1 MGTSNIIYLGK
12 EKSFYKTQSENEVV
26 MYHND
31 DLIAYNGLKKATFI
45 NKGIYCSKITA
56 LIFELL
62 EKNGVKTHY
71 IKTINERELLCK
83 KAEIIPVRMVVRN
96 MIAGS
101 LAKRLK
107 MKEGTPISNIIYEFT
122 YKKDELGEEW
132 INEHHAV
139 ALGICDYDRIS
150 EIYSMSLQINK
161 VLREHFKKCGIFLVD
176 FKLVFG
182 ITADGELV
190 LVDEISPDTCRLWDI
205 KTGNRLDKDRFR
217 KDLGHI
223 VKAYEE
229 VYNRLIAIKE

>member
-1 MGTSNIIYLGK
+1 MGTSSIIYLGN
-12 EKSFYKTQSENEVV
+12 EKSIYKTLNDDEVI

-31 DLIAYNGLKKATFI
+31 DLIAYNGLKKATFV

-62 EKNGVKTHY
+62 EKHGIKTHY
-71 IKTINERELLCK
+71 IKTVGERELLCK
-83 KAEIIPVRMVVRN
+83 KVDIIPVRMVVRN

-107 MKEGTPISNIIYEFT
+107 MPEGTMINNIIYEFT

-150 EIYSMSLQINK
+150 QMYSMALNVNK
-161 VLREHFKKCGIFLVD
+161 ILREHFKKIGIFLVD
-176 FKLVFG
+176 FKIQFG
-182 ITADGELV
+182 VTKDGELV
-190 LVDEISPDTCRLWDI
+190 LADEISPDTARLWKI
-205 KTGNRLDKDRFR
+205 NSNERMDKDRFR
-217 KDLGHI
+217 KDLGNV
-223 VKAYEE
+223 VKSYEE
-229 VYNRLIAIKE
+229 IYNKLESIKE

>member
-1 MGTSNIIYLGK
+1 MKASNLLYLGN
-12 EKSFYKTQSENEVV
+12 EKSFFKTENDNEVI

-31 DLIAYNGLKKATFI
+31 DLIAYNGLKKATFL

-56 LIFELL
+56 LLFELL
-62 EKNGVKTHY
+62 EKNGINTHY

-107 MKEGTPISNIIYEFT
+107 LKEGTPISNIIYEFT
-122 YKKDELGEEW
+122 YKKDEIGEEC

-139 ALGICDYDRIS
+139 ALGICDYDRVS
-150 EIYSMSLQINK
+150 KMYSMSQRTNK
-161 VLREHFKKCGIFLVD
+161 ILKEIFLKCGIFLVD
-176 FKLVFG
+176 FRVQFG
-182 ITADGELV
+182 LTNDGELV
-190 LVDEISPDTCRLWDI
+190 IVDEISPDTCRLWEVN
-205 KTGNRLDKDRFR
+205 TGNRLDKDRFR

-223 VKAYEE
+223 VDSYEE
-229 VYNRLIAIKE
+229 VYNRLLSIKE

>member
-1 MGTSNIIYLGK
+1 METSNIIYLGK
-12 EKSFYKTQSENEVV
+12 EKSFYKTQNENEVI
-26 MYHND
+26 MCHND

-56 LIFELL
+56 LIFEML
-62 EKNGVKTHY
+62 EKHGVNTHY

-83 KAEIIPVRMVVRN
+83 KAKIIPVRMVVRN

-107 MKEGTPISNIIYEFT
+107 MKEGTSINNIIYEFT

-139 ALGICDYDRIS
+139 ALGICDYNRIS
-150 EIYSMSLQINK
+150 EIYSMSLMVNK
-161 VLREHFKKCGIFLVD
+161 ILREHFKKCGIFLVD
-176 FKLVFG
+176 FKLQFG
-182 ITADGELV
+182 ITDDGQLV
-190 LVDEISPDTCRLWDI
+190 LADEISPDTCRLWDI
-205 KTGNRLDKDRFR
+205 NTGARLDKDRFR

-223 VKAYEE
+223 VKSYEE
-229 VYNRLIAIKE
+229 IYNRLMSIKE

>member
-1 MGTSNIIYLGK
+1 MKTSNLIYLGK
-12 EKSFYKTQSENEVV
+12 EKSFFKTDNDNEVI

-31 DLIAYNGLKKATFI
+31 DLIAYNGLKKATFL

-62 EKNGVKTHY
+62 EKNGINTHY

-107 MKEGTPISNIIYEFT
+107 LKEGTPISNIIYEFT
-122 YKKDELGEEW
+122 YKKDEIGEEC

-139 ALGICDYDRIS
+139 ALGICDYDRVS
-150 EIYSMSLQINK
+150 KMYSMSQKMNK
-161 VLREHFKKCGIFLVD
+161 ILKEIFMKCGIFLVD
-176 FKLVFG
+176 FRVQFG
-182 ITADGELV
+182 LTNDGELV
-190 LVDEISPDTCRLWDI
+190 IVDEVSPDTCRLWEI
-205 KTGNRLDKDRFR
+205 NTGNRLDKDRFR

-223 VKAYEE
+223 VDSYEE
-229 VYNRLIAIKE
+229 VYNRLISIKE